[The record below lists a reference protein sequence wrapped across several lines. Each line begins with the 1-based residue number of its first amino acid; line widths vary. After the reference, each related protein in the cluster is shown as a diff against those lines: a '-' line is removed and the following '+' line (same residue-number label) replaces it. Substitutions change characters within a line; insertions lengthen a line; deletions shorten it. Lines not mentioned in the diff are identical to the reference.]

1 MQFILACVFLFLL
14 PFHAFLVTWFS
25 SVFLGSGNDF
35 LPQASM
41 ILASWKEIF
50 IVFFGFAFLWKW
62 IKEKKFPITF
72 YTFDYFFFAFL
83 GIAILSGIFITKDL
97 GQIIWGLKYDFS
109 FFVLFYLIRGLAFPS
124 EQKQKLLTVFFGSA
138 FLSIVFGII
147 FYFVLPPEALTH
159 FGYSSHVSSFDLGK
173 PLPAYHIID
182 GSETPR
188 LASTF
193 SSPNHF
199 GFYLIVVISFLLALI
214 KLKVESRVH
223 GIKLK
228 VLDFTRLVNPR
239 FILLFIVFATANSLL
254 IVLFFTFSRASW
266 LAVLAVLGIFVFVII
281 PQKWR
286 KILLFEGVGTLVI
299 ACALLFIFAPQ
310 NLFRQGSNSEHFT
323 HTRDAIFS
331 VIKHPLGLGLGN
343 AGPASMRDESFPVR
357 VPKQELQKISDAG
370 LSDQALK
377 SIWFFDKGITEEMA
391 FKPKNRDELNTI
403 PELQKTSPA
412 LQSVVMDIW
421 NRYHVERI
429 AENWHVQM
437 FQEFG
442 WAGGFVWLLFLSF
455 FLFTLFKKSS
465 TNVFA
470 FGGFLALT
478 GISIAGL
485 FLHSFEDASVSLSLF
500 FLLGLVDC
508 N

>member
-109 FFVLFYLIRGLAFPS
+109 FFVLFYLIRGLTFPS

-138 FLSIVFGII
+138 FLSIVFGMI

-199 GFYLIVVISFLLALI
+199 GFYLIVVISFLL
-214 KLKVESRVH
+214 VELRTQNSELRKK
-223 GIKLK
+223 II
-228 VLDFTRLVNPR
+228 P
-239 FILLFIVFATANSLL
+239 LLLTPCSLL
-254 IVLFFTFSRASW
+254 LLFFTFSRASW
-266 LAVLAVLGIFVFVII
+266 LAVLAVLGIFIFVII

-421 NRYHVERI
+421 NRYHIERI

-442 WAGGFVWLLFLSF
+442 WAGGFVWLLFLGF

-500 FLLGLVDC
+500 FLLGLVEWE
-508 N
+508 